1 MVVVLSGGNVSKRPA
16 LEGVSICVKCRKV
29 SEGEESKMQEKEKV
43 GVLVKRKVRVD
54 CGCPD

>member
-29 SEGEESKMQEKEKV
+29 SEGEESKMQKKEKV
-43 GVLVKRKVRVD
+43 VVW
-54 CGCPD
+54 